1 MIFTVVRSVEE
12 PFAKLLFFRENT
24 FRKMKKDVNVKQF
37 LPLFRNLWVG
47 AQCVRGEIKRKYSKT
62 FILLN

>member
-1 MIFTVVRSVEE
+1 MIFIVARSVEE
-12 PFAKLLFFRENT
+12 PFAKLLFFPKNT

-37 LPLFRNLWVG
+37 LPLFRNLLVG
-47 AQCVRGEIKRKYSKT
+47 AQCVCGEIKRKYSKT

>member
-1 MIFTVVRSVEE
+1 
-12 PFAKLLFFRENT
+12 
-24 FRKMKKDVNVKQF
+24 MKKDVNVKQF

-62 FILLN
+62 FILQN

>member
-1 MIFTVVRSVEE
+1 MEE
-12 PFAKLLFFRENT
+12 PFAKLLLFRENT
-24 FRKMKKDVNVKQF
+24 FRKMKKYVNVKLF
-37 LPLFRNLWVG
+37 LPPFRNLWVG